1 MTPANQPEK
10 TPPLPPLPAAKQR
23 FRGERLKL
31 PASGPGSLAP
41 TGRRSL
47 AFLIDILA
55 SGLVAGL
62 FVRREDL
69 PGVAGHL
76 PGQWSLVALAVDYVL
91 GVVLLGRTLG
101 MYLTGLRIIRVDAN
115 VPIGPLRAAAR
126 TVLLMLLI
134 PAVVVDQDF
143 RGLQDRLT
151 STAVIV
157 H

>member
-1 MTPANQPEK
+1 MSASSQPSN
-10 TPPLPPLPAAKQR
+10 PPPPRPVAPQR
-23 FRGERLKL
+23 FRGEKLGL
-31 PASGPGSLAP
+31 PADGPGSVAP
-41 TGRRSL
+41 VGRRSL
-47 AFLIDILA
+47 AFVIDILV

-62 FVRREDL
+62 FVRRDDL

-76 PGQWSLVALAVDYVL
+76 PGQWSLLALAVDYVL
-91 GVVLLGRTLG
+91 GIVLVGRTFG
-101 MYLTGLRIIRVDAN
+101 MYLTGLRVIRVDAR

-126 TVLLMLLI
+126 TLLLVLLI
-134 PAVVVDQDF
+134 PAVVVDPDF